1 MTRESKKR
9 TVAIIQARMSS
20 SRLPGKVM
28 AEISGRSMLY
38 HVVKRVERA
47 KMIDLVT
54 VATSDLRSDDI
65 IEAFCKNN
73 DIRCF
78 RGNLDD
84 VLDRYY
90 QAAKYFGAQIIIRL
104 TADCPLL
111 DPDIIDRVVRTF
123 SEGNF
128 DYVSNVIEYTYPD
141 GLDTEV
147 FTFEALE
154 RAWQEARLKSE
165 REHVTPYIRNHPE
178 IFLQANVGYR
188 EDISHLRWTVD
199 CPQDMDFVRSV
210 FEQFGDSFFGMAEIL
225 DLLNHQP
232 DLSSKNAGIESN
244 AGYLRSLHEDC
255 LVEPK
260 EMT

>member
-1 MTRESKKR
+1 MTQESKKR

-28 AEISGRSMLY
+28 AEISGKPMLY
-38 HVVKRVERA
+38 HLVKRAERA
-47 KMIDLVT
+47 KLIDLVT
-54 VATSDLRSDDI
+54 VATSDIRSDDI
-65 IEAFCKNN
+65 IEDFCKNN

-111 DPDIIDRVVRTF
+111 DPDIIDNVVRKF

-128 DYVSNVIEYTYPD
+128 DYVTNVMEYTYPD

-154 RAWQEARLKSE
+154 RACQKARLKSE
-165 REHVTPYIRNHPE
+165 REHVTPYLRNHPE
-178 IFLQANVGYR
+178 LFRLANVSHR
-188 EDISHLRWTVD
+188 KNISHLRWTVD
-199 CPQDMDFVRSV
+199 EPRDLDFVRSV
-210 FEQFGDSFFGMAEIL
+210 YDQLEGSYFGMQEIL
-225 DLLNHQP
+225 DLLKLHP
-232 DLSSKNAGIESN
+232 ELSSKNAGIESN
-244 AGYLRSLHEDC
+244 AGYLKSLREDC
-255 LVEPK
+255 PVEPK